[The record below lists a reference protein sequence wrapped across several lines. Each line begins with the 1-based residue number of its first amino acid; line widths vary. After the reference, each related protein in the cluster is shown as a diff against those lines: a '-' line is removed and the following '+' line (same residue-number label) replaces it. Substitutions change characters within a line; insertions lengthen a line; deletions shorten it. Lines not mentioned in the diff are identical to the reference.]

1 VNTPFSGGGQ
11 PVSASAHDA
20 PPLRPVPSVVV
31 AEWPAGTFL
40 ENLAPSATHPGSW
53 LVSIPSHNRIDR
65 VDPDG
70 KLDTPQD
77 PTALYVT
84 STGGLLNPPEGGV
97 QPARLVRLTLVR

>member
-1 VNTPFSGGGQ
+1 
-11 PVSASAHDA
+11 
-20 PPLRPVPSVVV
+20 
-31 AEWPAGTFL
+31 
-40 ENLAPSATHPGSW
+40 

-65 VDPDG
+65 VDPEG